1 MNNLNPFNPN
11 SVVGSN
17 LFAGRTKLI
26 NEICKKM
33 EQIKH
38 SMPSSFFIYGER
50 GIGKTAL
57 AKLIRYIAI
66 VNDPTFHHLNFITSY
81 YSVESG
87 QELNSVL
94 QESLNKLTDEMDV
107 NLLNKI
113 GAKLGKVFQ
122 NGKFQI
128 GAFGATVGLEVAQN
142 DKTKQ
147 ITIKDQTV
155 SILSNT
161 IKSLNEE
168 GVKDG
173 ILIIIDELHNL
184 KHLETAASIF
194 RNIIT
199 TLDVEGLGKI
209 SFLLIGYEEDV
220 TKFFLQ
226 DTSARRT
233 FDMYPLD
240 VMPDNE
246 AEEVLT
252 KGFTTA
258 GVKWDSLS
266 LARNISIAGGYPH
279 SIQIIG
285 HNLINKDQDK
295 FVDQSDWASAIVDS
309 AFDLQSKSFS
319 SMYSFGK
326 TITTEKDKILIALA
340 NQNKTLSRKEI
351 AQITGNKNV
360 YQYIPLLKE
369 SGAIKENDKKGIFL
383 QSQLLRTSILI
394 DQRIRKLLQE
404 NQALKQRMKEELG
417 S

>member
-128 GAFGATVGLEVAQN
+128 GAFGATVGLEVAQ
-142 DKTKQ
+142 
-147 ITIKDQTV
+147 
-155 SILSNT
+155 
-161 IKSLNEE
+161 NEE

-309 AFDLQSKSFS
+309 AFAQS
-319 SMYSFGK
+319 
-326 TITTEKDKILIALA
+326 D
-340 NQNKTLSRKEI
+340 
-351 AQITGNKNV
+351 
-360 YQYIPLLKE
+360 
-369 SGAIKENDKKGIFL
+369 
-383 QSQLLRTSILI
+383 
-394 DQRIRKLLQE
+394 
-404 NQALKQRMKEELG
+404 
-417 S
+417 